1 MHLLGNLSIDEFL
14 RDYWQQKPVLI
25 RNAWPNFEPLLSAQE
40 LAGLSLEDDIESRL
54 ILEQGQDGP
63 WEIRKGPF
71 SETDYRS
78 LPKSHWT
85 LLIQAIDH
93 WVPEAAELLEHFRF
107 IPSWRIDDLMISY
120 AVDGGSV
127 GPHYDQYDVFLL
139 QAEGQREWR
148 IGQHCDSNSP
158 IIGNTRLRILSEFE
172 ETERWVLNPGD
183 MLYLPPQ
190 LAHYGIAQGEC
201 MTYSIGFRAPSVSQL
216 LETSLDVVLPT
227 LTENQRYCDAGIQ
240 PAVSASRID
249 QQATERL
256 ANLLTSELQK
266 PEVLAKILGQLM
278 TEPKY
283 SELLP
288 EAENEITWDE
298 WLDTVEG
305 ESLLRHEHARFAYF
319 TDDNQCLFFN
329 HGECTVLPKSC
340 TQLVVTLGD
349 YRQYSIDQLQH
360 LALDDQGKN
369 LLLQL
374 WAQQM
379 IYVES
384 DTQGVFDGDCND

>member
-1 MHLLGNLSIDEFL
+1 
-14 RDYWQQKPVLI
+14 
-25 RNAWPNFEPLLSAQE
+25 
-40 LAGLSLEDDIESRL
+40 
-54 ILEQGQDGP
+54 
-63 WEIRKGPF
+63 
-71 SETDYRS
+71 
-78 LPKSHWT
+78 
-85 LLIQAIDH
+85 
-93 WVPEAAELLEHFRF
+93 
-107 IPSWRIDDLMISY
+107 
-120 AVDGGSV
+120 
-127 GPHYDQYDVFLL
+127 
-139 QAEGQREWR
+139 
-148 IGQHCDSNSP
+148 
-158 IIGNTRLRILSEFE
+158 
-172 ETERWVLNPGD
+172 
-183 MLYLPPQ
+183 
-190 LAHYGIAQGEC
+190 
-201 MTYSIGFRAPSVSQL
+201 
-216 LETSLDVVLPT
+216 
-227 LTENQRYCDAGIQ
+227 
-240 PAVSASRID
+240 
-249 QQATERL
+249 L

-288 EAENEITWDE
+288 EAESEITWDE
-298 WLDTVEG
+298 WLDTVED

-340 TQLVVTLGD
+340 TQLVATLGD

>member
-329 HGECTVLPKSC
+329 HGECTVLPKPC
-340 TQLVVTLGD
+340 TQLVATLGD

>member
-71 SETDYRS
+71 SEKDYRS

-148 IGQHCDSNSP
+148 IGQHCDGNSP

-172 ETERWVLNPGD
+172 ETERWILNPGD

-216 LETSLDVVLPT
+216 LETSLDVLLPT
-227 LTENQRYCDAGIQ
+227 LTEDKRYSDAGLKQSIS
-240 PAVSASRID
+240 PSRID
-249 QQATERL
+249 SQATERL
-256 ANLLTSELQK
+256 AKLLTAELMK
-266 PEVLAKILGQLM
+266 PDTLAKILGQLM
-278 TEPKY
+278 TEAKY
-283 SELLP
+283 SDLLP
-288 EAENEITWDE
+288 EADTTLSWENWIEAI
-298 WLDTVEG
+298 EG
-305 ESLLRHEHARFAYF
+305 EVLMRCEHARFAYF
-319 TDDNQCLFFN
+319 TDHNQCLFFN

-340 TQLVVTLGD
+340 TQLVATLGD
-349 YRQYSIDQLQH
+349 SRQYSTDQLQR
-360 LALDDQGKN
+360 LALDDHGRN
-369 LLLQL
+369 LLLTL

-379 IYVES
+379 IYAEGDV
-384 DTQGVFDGDCND
+384 QGVFDGDCND

>member
-240 PAVSASRID
+240 PALSASRID

-329 HGECTVLPKSC
+329 HGECTVLPKPC
-340 TQLVVTLGD
+340 TQLVATLGD

>member
-71 SETDYRS
+71 SEKDYRS

-329 HGECTVLPKSC
+329 HGECTVLPKPC
-340 TQLVVTLGD
+340 TQLVATLGD

>member
-25 RNAWPNFEPLLSAQE
+25 RNAWPSFEPLLSAQE

-71 SETDYRS
+71 SEDDYRS
-78 LPKSHWT
+78 LPASHWT

-93 WVPEAAELLEHFRF
+93 WLPEAAELLEHFRF

-158 IIGNTRLRILSEFE
+158 IIGNTRLRILSEFK

-190 LAHYGIAQGEC
+190 LAHYGIALGEC

-227 LTENQRYCDAGIQ
+227 LTEDQRYSDAKIQ
-240 PAVSASRID
+240 PTTSSSRID
-249 QQATERL
+249 TQATERL
-256 ANLLTSELQK
+256 AKLLTSELLK
-266 PEVLAKILGQLM
+266 PEILAKILGQLM
-278 TEPKY
+278 TEAKY

-288 EAENEITWDE
+288 ETAAAMTWDD
-298 WLDTVEG
+298 WLEASEG
-305 ESLLRHEHARFAYF
+305 ESLIRHEHARFAYF

-329 HGECTVLPKSC
+329 HGECTPLPKSC
-340 TQLVVTLGD
+340 TELVATLGNC
-349 YRQYSIDQLQH
+349 RQYSRHQLRH
-360 LALDDQGKN
+360 LALDEQGKD
-369 LLLQL
+369 LLLTL

-379 IYVES
+379 IYAES
-384 DTQGVFDGDCND
+384 DTQGVYDGDYND

>member
-1 MHLLGNLSIDEFL
+1 M
-14 RDYWQQKPVLI
+14 
-25 RNAWPNFEPLLSAQE
+25 
-40 LAGLSLEDDIESRL
+40 
-54 ILEQGQDGP
+54 
-63 WEIRKGPF
+63 
-71 SETDYRS
+71 
-78 LPKSHWT
+78 
-85 LLIQAIDH
+85 
-93 WVPEAAELLEHFRF
+93 PEAAELLEHFRF

-329 HGECTVLPKSC
+329 HGECTVLPKPC
-340 TQLVVTLGD
+340 TQLVATLGD